1 MQKMKTTY
9 YTMFVNWNEEKSR
22 KLSVGGMKKK
32 KKHHVKAHYNG
43 QKLLSQI
50 LLFETIC
57 I

>member
-1 MQKMKTTY
+1 
-9 YTMFVNWNEEKSR
+9 MFVNWNEEKSR